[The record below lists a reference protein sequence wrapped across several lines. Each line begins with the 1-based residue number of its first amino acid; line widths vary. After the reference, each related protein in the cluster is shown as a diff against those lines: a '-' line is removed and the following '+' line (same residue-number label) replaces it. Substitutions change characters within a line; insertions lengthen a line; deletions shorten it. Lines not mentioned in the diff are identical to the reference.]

1 MRHLKTSL
9 YEVKIIVLCLTPLK
23 KRIMKIT
30 DSLMA
35 EATEMLSNNIEAIA
49 SAKRIVS
56 IGCSGCGMGCS
67 GIVGG

>member
-1 MRHLKTSL
+1 
-9 YEVKIIVLCLTPLK
+9 
-23 KRIMKIT
+23 MKIT

-56 IGCSGCGMGCS
+56 IGCSGCGLGCS